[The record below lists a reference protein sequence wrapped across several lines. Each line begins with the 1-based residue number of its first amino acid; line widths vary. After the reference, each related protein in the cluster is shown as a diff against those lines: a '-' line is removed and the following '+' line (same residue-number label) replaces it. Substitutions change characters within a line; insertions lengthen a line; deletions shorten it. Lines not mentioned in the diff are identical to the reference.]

1 MSNDDPRGERSERRH
16 ASSRSTQD
24 GAADGS
30 RSAPDRRTDGDTTVS
45 VRARLEKIVD
55 LTGSVLTDVRNPDTT
70 IGCED
75 IDEETRRDAKRR
87 LREIDAETRRVGLV
101 LFGPDGTLSDGPT
114 GDSESDMPAV
124 IHGDSLTTSYLG
136 PDPGAFE
143 RTRGT
148 ADTERTE
155 QSAGPTHRTAAGST
169 HESDRDGA

>member
-1 MSNDDPRGERSERRH
+1 MSNDDPRGERPERRH

-55 LTGSVLTDVRNPDTT
+55 LTGSVLTDVRNPDAT

-101 LFGPDGTLSDGPT
+101 LFGPDGTLSDGR
-114 GDSESDMPAV
+114 PATPRATCRRSSTA
-124 IHGDSLTTSYLG
+124 IRS
-136 PDPGAFE
+136 PPPIWA
-143 RTRGT
+143 RTRVPSNGH
-148 ADTERTE
+148 
-155 QSAGPTHRTAAGST
+155 AGQPTPNARS
-169 HESDRDGA
+169 SPPD